1 MQKAIRWYDHIT
13 INIYYFA
20 LTARSQTLTP
30 LIVPLLVQQFVGEE
44 TKGTSYGN
52 IRLYSLMIA
61 LLVQAL
67 MGMLSDRSTS
77 KWGKRRPFI
86 FTGAIFEVLIFI
98 GIGIIAATL
107 DGMTG
112 YWVLFGAIILSMV
125 ASNTAHGAV
134 QGLIPDLVPEEK
146 RGIFSGIKAFFELP
160 APLIFVSFVISKM
173 IAAGNIWGGLIVL
186 IAVMLVCMALTM
198 FVRETPQEKAPY
210 DMDWASLGRLAAMTA
225 AFTVVILGTGAL
237 VRWLINLTK
246 NLSGISSLVLI
257 ALIGVLGMAVA
268 VAVGVWISLNI
279 GLGKDVKKSPSFV
292 WWVINRLAF
301 LVGATNIAGFTL
313 YFIQERFPEMQGT
326 AAAGP
331 SAMLTMFVGVAILI
345 SSLPAGW
352 LTDKF
357 GKKPMIAFSGIL
369 ATIGTI
375 IITTIPGM
383 TMLYVGGL
391 LIGLAMGV
399 FYSANWALGTQIVP
413 QEQAGRYLG
422 LSNLAGAGAGAIGAY
437 IGGPIGD
444 GKGYILLMSIYGF
457 LFLLSIFALYGIKE
471 QAK

>member
-1 MQKAIRWYDHIT
+1 
-13 INIYYFA
+13 
-20 LTARSQTLTP
+20 
-30 LIVPLLVQQFVGEE
+30 
-44 TKGTSYGN
+44 
-52 IRLYSLMIA
+52 
-61 LLVQAL
+61 
-67 MGMLSDRSTS
+67 
-77 KWGKRRPFI
+77 
-86 FTGAIFEVLIFI
+86 
-98 GIGIIAATL
+98 
-107 DGMTG
+107 
-112 YWVLFGAIILSMV
+112 
-125 ASNTAHGAV
+125 
-134 QGLIPDLVPEEK
+134 LVPEAK
-146 RGIFSGIKAFFELP
+146 RGLFSGIKAFFELP

-246 NLSGISSLVLI
+246 DLDGIASLVLI

-471 QAK
+471 QTK